1 MSLIKVGATVAG
13 TVVASK
19 LGGSSSSSETE
30 VNYPPWLENF
40 MTQTGNNM
48 MNSPVPQLNPD
59 QLTAGLNPFIMESLG
74 QAANYAQG
82 AGQDQVNLMNL
93 MGANQAAVGN
103 QLEGLAGLQGQYGA
117 SALDGA
123 GSWLM
128 NELANGAGG
137 GPGGGSYGGN
147 YGVDFNPDAIKFE
160 YDQGTFDQSY
170 NNLIGSAQGAFD
182 SWSNKTK
189 TNNLF
194 QNLPGL
200 KIGSQLLGGA
210 NTKVGQGA
218 SLLDALTNQ
227 QIMDYGAQMQQWA
240 SGTADANAMNAGLG
254 NLQSATSR
262 SNAALAAATNR
273 ANAQLAA
280 DTQRYNALVGAATN
294 MYGYGAGMLGDAGT
308 SLANAGNVYGMAGDT
323 FGNANIQ
330 ATNNMNTS
338 LAAGNYLQQ
347 YDQQALD
354 RWNDALLYNTSA
366 PFNQNLAMYNAF
378 NGTTVG
384 SNTTQTPSFLQQFGT
399 LGTTL
404 ATMGAYG

>member
-128 NELANGAGG
+128 TILMCSS
-137 GPGGGSYGGN
+137 P
-147 YGVDFNPDAIKFE
+147 
-160 YDQGTFDQSY
+160 
-170 NNLIGSAQGAFD
+170 
-182 SWSNKTK
+182 
-189 TNNLF
+189 
-194 QNLPGL
+194 
-200 KIGSQLLGGA
+200 
-210 NTKVGQGA
+210 
-218 SLLDALTNQ
+218 
-227 QIMDYGAQMQQWA
+227 
-240 SGTADANAMNAGLG
+240 
-254 NLQSATSR
+254 
-262 SNAALAAATNR
+262 
-273 ANAQLAA
+273 
-280 DTQRYNALVGAATN
+280 
-294 MYGYGAGMLGDAGT
+294 
-308 SLANAGNVYGMAGDT
+308 
-323 FGNANIQ
+323 
-330 ATNNMNTS
+330 
-338 LAAGNYLQQ
+338 
-347 YDQQALD
+347 
-354 RWNDALLYNTSA
+354 
-366 PFNQNLAMYNAF
+366 
-378 NGTTVG
+378 TTVCVF
-384 SNTTQTPSFLQQFGT
+384 SLTCDQI
-399 LGTTL
+399 
-404 ATMGAYG
+404 